1 MIHCLV
7 SFSGT
12 VLFCTVSWFQSAP
25 TAAMVL
31 TGLLLDQVL
40 YIGAFDFMSLSATE
54 SLKPTIGLN
63 LESTI
68 KKGITLVLLPE
79 DTLRC
84 QTPNCLITCLL

>member
-12 VLFCTVSWFQSAP
+12 SLFYTVLWFQSVP

-31 TGLLLDQVL
+31 TRLLLNQVL
-40 YIGAFDFMSLSATE
+40 YIGTFNFMSLSATE

-84 QTPNCLITCLL
+84 QTPNCLMSLL

>member
-1 MIHCLV
+1 M
-7 SFSGT
+7 
-12 VLFCTVSWFQSAP
+12 VSWFQLVP
-25 TAAMVL
+25 TTAMVL
-31 TGLLLDQVL
+31 TGLLLDKVL
-40 YIGAFDFMSLSATE
+40 YIGAFNFMRLSATE

-84 QTPNCLITCLL
+84 QTPNYLITCLL

>member
-12 VLFCTVSWFQSAP
+12 SLFCTVSWFQLVP
-25 TAAMVL
+25 TASMVL

-40 YIGAFDFMSLSATE
+40 CIGAFNFMSLSAIE
-54 SLKPTIGLN
+54 SFKPNIRLN